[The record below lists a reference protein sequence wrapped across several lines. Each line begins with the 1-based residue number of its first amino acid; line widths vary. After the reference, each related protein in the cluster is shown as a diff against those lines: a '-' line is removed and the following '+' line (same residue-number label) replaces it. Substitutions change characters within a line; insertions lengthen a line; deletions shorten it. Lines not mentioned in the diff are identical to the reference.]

1 MSFVFC
7 FVEYVFIFFF
17 FFQAEDGIRDH
28 CVTGVQTCAL
38 PIWRDGPN
46 ASYPDHTHLV
56 RTAHVILD
64 GEMILTS
71 EGRTRTVKAGER
83 LDVPANTIHSARMG
97 PAGCLY
103 LVGEEENSAR

>member
-1 MSFVFC
+1 MVNVKEWEKKLRAEGFGR
-7 FVEYVFIFFF
+7 FF
-17 FFQAEDGIRDH
+17 
-28 CVTGVQTCAL
+28 T
-38 PIWRDGPN
+38 WRDGPN
-46 ASYPDHTHLV
+46 ASYPDHTHPV

-64 GEMILTS
+64 GEMIVTS
-71 EGRTRTVKAGER
+71 EGRTRTVNAGER

>member
-1 MSFVFC
+1 MVNVKEWEKELRAEGFGR
-7 FVEYVFIFFF
+7 FF
-17 FFQAEDGIRDH
+17 
-28 CVTGVQTCAL
+28 T
-38 PIWRDGPN
+38 WRDGHN
-46 ASYPDHTHLV
+46 ASYPDHTHPV
-56 RTAHVILD
+56 RTAHVILY

-83 LDVPANTIHSARMG
+83 LDVPANTIHSVRMG